1 MYCLASE
8 KPLRLV
14 YGTFYLAI
22 GDTFY
27 ESIKS
32 LIYNNF
38 NNATMNQIPN
48 TNLPNNHLDDF
59 DLSFKVFHELMAK
72 KVTEILLVSSPYDAF
87 IMEEEGRL
95 AERIIHEYRGLNLS
109 RPPKLTWVSTAQE
122 ALNTLSNKEFDL
134 VITMPRLDDM
144 DAFNLGRKIKRICP
158 ELPIFLLTHN
168 TNRLLLD
175 SEHPDLSSIDKLYV
189 WTGNSDLLL
198 ALIKNTEDRMNVEYD
213 TQKAK
218 VRVIILVEDSPI
230 YYSSFLPI
238 LYKEIVMQ
246 TQAVMEE
253 SLNDEHRILSMRAR
267 PKILLAENYEE
278 AEKLCR
284 QFKPYLL
291 SVFSDVRFPRK
302 GKMDDQA
309 GFDLLSMIKKEI
321 PDIPLLNLSSEEA
334 NRKKAEK
341 IPAVF
346 LNKNSPTLHSEI
358 RSFFMD
364 RLGFGDFIFRLPDGK
379 EVARVS
385 NLRAMEKILPSI
397 PDESVYFHAVRNH
410 FSRWLMARSEILL
423 ASILRPIKP
432 SDFNTVKAR
441 KDYLVACIHKR
452 RIELQKG
459 IIADFVSDDFD
470 PDADFI
476 KIGKGSLG
484 GKARGLAFMS
494 TQLKRNPHIQDKF
507 KDITI
512 SVPKTLVISTEAFDS
527 FISENNLKD
536 IPTSDYSDNQISEIF
551 LQSSLPDWLHRDL
564 KLFIEH
570 IKYPLAIRSSSL
582 LEDAQFQ
589 PFAGIYKTY
598 MLPNQDP
605 DPAQRL
611 MQLVIA
617 IKLVYASTYLE
628 IPRAYARSTLHRTED
643 EKMAVIIQQLSGNRQ
658 GDYFYP
664 ALAGVAQSY
673 NFYPMSHMKP
683 EEGIAHIALGLGK
696 TVVEGGTSLRFSPK
710 YPQFLPQFST
720 VDDILK
726 NSQRFFYA
734 LKMVDSPECFESND
748 KATDDDTLTK
758 LEIDDAHDHAP
769 VANLSSTYIPEE
781 NRIRDTGNVSGYR
794 VLTFASILK
803 YDFFPLPQILTE
815 ILKIGRKGMGSPVEI
830 EFSVNI
836 DFNKKKKP
844 EFSLLQIRPMAI
856 SLHNKDVEIT
866 KKDINRAFCFSTM
879 ALGNGKFKDITD
891 IIYVRPDS
899 FDPGR
904 TVEIAGEIGKVNRQ
918 MVQQNKKYLLIG
930 PGRWGSADRWLGI
943 PVTWNN
949 ISGIGA
955 VVETTAHN
963 LKADPSQGSHFFH
976 NITSLGISYLTIKE
990 NDEDFL
996 DWKWLK
1002 SLPPESETDYLC
1014 HVKLDRPITLKID
1027 GKKSRAVLM
1036 Q

>member
-1 MYCLASE
+1 M
-8 KPLRLV
+8 
-14 YGTFYLAI
+14 
-22 GDTFY
+22 
-27 ESIKS
+27 
-32 LIYNNF
+32 
-38 NNATMNQIPN
+38 
-48 TNLPNNHLDDF
+48 DDF
-59 DLSFKVFHELMAK
+59 DHSFKVFHELMAK

-122 ALNTLSNKEFDL
+122 ALNILSDKEFDL

-144 DAFNLGRKIKRICP
+144 DAFNLGRKIKKICP
-158 ELPIFLLTHN
+158 ELPIFLLAHN
-168 TNRLLLD
+168 TNRLLFE
-175 SEHPDLSSIDKLYV
+175 SKHSDLSAIDKLYV
-189 WTGNSDLLL
+189 WYGNSDLLL
-198 ALIKNTEDRMNVEYD
+198 ALIKNTEDRMNVASD

-230 YYSSFLPI
+230 YYSSLLPI

-253 SLNDEHRILSMRAR
+253 SLNDEHRILRMRAR
-267 PKILLAENYEE
+267 PKILVAENYED
-278 AEKLCR
+278 AENLFRK
-284 QFKPYLL
+284 FKPYLL
-291 SVFSDVRFPRK
+291 SVFSDVRFPRN
-302 GKMDDQA
+302 GITDDHA

-341 IPAVF
+341 IPAFF

-364 RLGFGDFIFRLPDGK
+364 RLGFGDFVFRLPDGK

-385 NLRAMEKILPSI
+385 NLRALEKILPSI
-397 PDESVYFHAVRNH
+397 PDESVYFHASRNH

-423 ASILRPIKP
+423 ASIIRPIKP
-432 SDFNTVKAR
+432 TDFKTVKAR
-441 KDYLVACIHKR
+441 KEYLVSCIHKR
-452 RIELQKG
+452 RKELQEG
-459 IIADFVSDDFD
+459 IIADFISGDFD

-494 TQLKRNPHIQDKF
+494 TQLKEHPLIHEKF

-527 FISENNLKD
+527 FLSDNKLKD
-536 IPTSDYSDNQISEIF
+536 IPTSDFSDNQIAEIF
-551 LQSSLPDWLHRDL
+551 LQSSLPDWLHNDL

-570 IKYPLAIRSSSL
+570 ITYPLAIRSSSL

-598 MLPNQDP
+598 MLPNHDP
-605 DPAQRL
+605 DPEQRL

-643 EKMAVIIQQLSGNRQ
+643 EKMAVIIQQLSGSRH

-673 NFYPMSHMKP
+673 NFYPISHMKP

-710 YPQFLPQFST
+710 YPQFLTQFST

-726 NSQRFFYA
+726 NSQRFFFA
-734 LKMVDSPECFESND
+734 LKMVDSPENFDSPDKESD
-748 KATDDDTLTK
+748 DATLAK
-758 LEIDDAHDHAP
+758 LEIDDVRDHVP
-769 VANLSSTYIPEE
+769 VANFSSTYIPEE
-781 NRIRDTGNVSGYR
+781 NRIRDSGNVTGYR

-856 SLHNKDVEIT
+856 SLHNRDVEIT
-866 KKDINRAFCFSTM
+866 QKDIKRAFCFSTM
-879 ALGNGKFKDITD
+879 ALGNGKFEDITD
-891 IIYVRPDS
+891 IVYVRPDS
-899 FDPGR
+899 FDPAR
-904 TVEIAGEIGKVNRQ
+904 TVEIAAEVGKINQR
-918 MVQQNKKYLLIG
+918 MIQQNRKYLLIG

-955 VVETTAHN
+955 VVETTADN

-990 NDEDFL
+990 NSKDFL
-996 DWKWLK
+996 DLKWLK
-1002 SLPPESETDYLC
+1002 SITPESETNYLR

-1027 GKKSRAVLM
+1027 GKKSRAVLI